1 MSIIRILS
9 NWPQGHIF
17 TNGGFY
23 MVYKTQGTCSREI
36 HFDVENNKLKNV
48 SFVGGCNGNLK
59 RYRPSRWRHGY
70 RRCHQESRRRKLQ
83 RPPNLMSRPACKS
96 FKAVQRAAGLNIKS
110 ESFPDVK
117 IAPQEVCCARGYFFY
132 SVHKLSNHYSHRPR
146 PVLSTVSSHQPSP
159 FISLYLYYS
168 AEIIY

>member
-17 TNGGFY
+17 
-23 MVYKTQGTCSREI
+23 YKRRFLYGIKDTGHLLQRNPFWCREQQTQKC
-36 HFDVENNKLKNV
+36 KLRWRLQWK
-48 SFVGGCNGNLK
+48 LK

-159 FISLYLYYS
+159 FISLCLYYP
-168 AEIIY
+168 AGIIY

>member
-1 MSIIRILS
+1 
-9 NWPQGHIF
+9 
-17 TNGGFY
+17 

-59 RYRPSRWRHGY
+59 GIGLLVEGMDIDDVIKRVEGVSCNGRPTS
-70 RRCHQESRRRKLQ
+70 CPDQL
-83 RPPNLMSRPACKS
+83 
-96 FKAVQRAAGLNIKS
+96 AGLNIKS

-159 FISLYLYYS
+159 FISLCLYYP
-168 AEIIY
+168 AGIIY